1 MNLVKTSHSMVTFDD
16 LNRDWFE
23 DPELAD
29 EISETCL
36 QLFQQTQQSF
46 DSVRSQRWYRRLW
59 STLTGG
65 NTRELA
71 RGLSSF
77 AEAQQFLLQLLEAHS
92 QANEKSNVLMQQLA
106 QGLKQL
112 HYQQHQIARS
122 IVDRSEEHTSELQSR
137 GHLVCRL
144 LL

>member
-1 MNLVKTSHSMVTFDD
+1 MCLLVFPTRRSSD
-16 LNRDWFE
+16 L
-23 DPELAD
+23 
-29 EISETCL
+29 
-36 QLFQQTQQSF
+36 
-46 DSVRSQRWYRRLW
+46 
-59 STLTGG
+59 GG

-112 HYQQHQIARS
+112 HYQQNQIARS
-122 IVDRSEEHTSELQSR
+122 IVDMAERVSLIEKEE
-137 GHLVCRL
+137 RL
-144 LL
+144 IRQEIRYETLDE